1 MKLLSI
7 ELIGQYKG
15 LKDQFFSFD
24 RAEENINAFIGLNG
38 SGKSQLLE
46 LIGEAFAYLERWKR
60 EDFIV
65 KTPLGFGVIVH
76 YQWVVPA
83 DTNQLQLHNG
93 FFDNNGQNE
102 LQVTIE
108 QNGNVILSI
117 FRDER
122 WCALQGERRIPIPQV
137 VGYASGLNENLQR
150 GFMKNSVQYFEIMR
164 QRMRRTKELE
174 NVVGIGPRADIN
186 RKYLA
191 RFPHIF
197 TRREGPPA
205 DYADYF
211 SPEHEIVEKDTHP
224 SLLTFIDY
232 DSFPLL
238 VLALSIL
245 STNQREGLLQQ
256 IPYKHP
262 VKAVIQFDL
271 KNGVFEE
278 DTVRDIRML
287 LRIAG
292 EGCFSPAGKR
302 TTARQYE
309 LYELDYLQGEITLRL
324 QEDSVI
330 EGLRESNYND
340 PLQLFNRLN
349 KIQLLG
355 VKNWSPVARKV
366 LLKDNFVGT
375 VKKPLK
381 SKLPLS
387 VVELI
392 LANDQGQQVNIDDLS
407 DGEAQLAQILAV
419 ICIFS
424 KEQALFLFDE
434 PETHL
439 NPAWRTYFH
448 GHLANALKSQGQNQ
462 ELSQIFLSTHSP
474 FMISSL
480 RRENVF
486 FFERDQ
492 VGQIFMEPAASQT
505 YGASF
510 DVLIKE
516 HYGLRSLIS
525 QTVVEEVKLHLPNLA
540 TPQSNLMARHWVEE
554 NLGESME
561 KAYLLRKLQS

>member
-1 MKLLSI
+1 MKLHSI
-7 ELIGQYKG
+7 KLDGRYKG
-15 LKDQFFSFD
+15 LNDQLFSFD
-24 RAEENINAFIGLNG
+24 RAEANIIAFIGLNG

-46 LIGEAFAYLERWKR
+46 LIGETFAYIERWKR
-60 EDFIV
+60 EDFVV
-65 KTPLGFGVIVH
+65 KNPLGFGVTIH
-76 YQWVVPA
+76 YQWNVIT
-83 DTNQLQLHNG
+83 DTNLLELHDY
-93 FFDNNGQNE
+93 FFDNNGCSE
-102 LQVTIE
+102 LKVTISQGGDVE
-108 QNGNVILSI
+108 LSI
-117 FRDER
+117 FRNDG
-122 WCALQGERRIPIPQV
+122 WCSLQDERRIPIPLI

-164 QRMRRTKELE
+164 QRMKRTREL
-174 NVVGIGPRADIN
+174 NGVVGVGPRADIN
-186 RKYLA
+186 RRYLTKY
-191 RFPHIF
+191 PHIF
-197 TRREGPPA
+197 RLREPQAG
-205 DYADYF
+205 YADYF
-211 SPEHEIVEKDTHP
+211 FPEHEIIEADTKA

-238 VLALSIL
+238 VLSLSIL
-245 STNQREGLLQQ
+245 SRIQRENLLQQ

-262 VKAVIQFDL
+262 AKAVIQFDL
-271 KNGVFEE
+271 RNGVFEE

-292 EGCFSPAGKR
+292 DGGFLPRGKR
-302 TTARQYE
+302 TTEVQYD
-309 LYELDYLQGEITLRL
+309 LYELDYLQGTITLNLQDNSVAERL
-324 QEDSVI
+324 Q
-330 EGLRESNYND
+330 ESNYND

-355 VKNWSPVARKV
+355 VKNWSPLSRNA
-366 LLKDNFVGT
+366 LLRDDFVGT

-387 VVELI
+387 VVELV
-392 LANDQGQQVNIDDLS
+392 LANDQGQHVNIDDLS
-407 DGEAQLAQILAV
+407 DGEAQLVQILAS
-419 ICIFS
+419 INIFS

-448 GHLANALKSQGQNQ
+448 SHLARALESLDDEQAD
-462 ELSQIFLSTHSP
+462 SQIFLSTHSP

-480 RRENVF
+480 KRENVF
-486 FFERDQ
+486 FFERNE
-492 VGQIFMEPAASQT
+492 VGQISMGPVASQT

-525 QTVVEEVKLHLPNLA
+525 QTVVDAVKEQLPNNN
-540 TPQSNLMARHWVEE
+540 TPESNARALHWVEE

-561 KAYLLRKLQS
+561 KAYLLRKLQN